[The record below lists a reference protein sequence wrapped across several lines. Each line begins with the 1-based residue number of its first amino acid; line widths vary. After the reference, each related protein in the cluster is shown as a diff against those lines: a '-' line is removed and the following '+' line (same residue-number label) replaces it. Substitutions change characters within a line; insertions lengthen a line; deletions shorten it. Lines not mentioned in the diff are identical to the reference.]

1 MSFNVTG
8 FKPYV
13 FATFNSAIHIG
24 VFLTLTVPKLVL
36 NVLCIVALLFAK
48 TNRKIKVTLIN
59 IFAAET
65 VFSIGLSVKYIGYPI
80 RVSNVDASGISC
92 DIRLGFLFTGYLTNA
107 TAITLYAI
115 TVYLFI
121 KYGWKKVKMCVIAL
135 AIAVSW
141 TVFSVIGI
149 IMASPAVIVSF
160 NSNGFCVIEGGGELS
175 LSSVFPAIAALAL
188 LVSACLVTT
197 FGVLTCSVRRQVA
210 ECSTDTKKAITKI
223 LFYHAIKMLV
233 LSVEFG
239 GGVLLT
245 VLRPPPSSHSD
256 VVAFLAINY
265 AIVDVLN
272 DVAFLMTPIVSL
284 IIFKPLREALMMLC
298 PCCGQRPNVALPA
311 SHAYVMT
318 VVTSTP
324 PSPLLVSEETMNAA
338 PPPPVVA
345 EKAMSAA
352 TPPPVAAKETT
363 NAAPPPPVV
372 AKETTNAAPPS
383 LVVAEQAMSAA
394 TPPPGDHECRSTSCS
409 GCQKCRPTSSSS
421 GQGDHKFHSTS
432 FGGGRGGLKCC
443 PTSPSGCQGDREYH
457 SPSSAGGLKSCP
469 PLKSQQVSWNEK

>member
-1 MSFNVTG
+1 MSFNITG
-8 FKPYV
+8 FKPDV
-13 FATFNSAIHIG
+13 FAAFNSAIHIG

-48 TNRKIKVTLIN
+48 TLNRKIKVTLIN
-59 IFAAET
+59 IFVAET

-92 DIRLGFLFTGYLTNA
+92 DIRVGFLFTGYLTNA

-121 KYGWKKVKMCVIAL
+121 KYGWKKVKMCVTAL
-135 AIAVSW
+135 AIVVSW

-149 IMASPAVIVSF
+149 IVASPAVTVSF

-175 LSSVFPAIAALAL
+175 LSSVLPAIAALAL
-188 LVSACLVTT
+188 LVSVCLVTT
-197 FGVLTCSVRRQVA
+197 FGVLTCRQVA

-223 LFYHAIKMLV
+223 LFFHAIKMLV

-245 VLRPPPSSHSD
+245 VLRTPPSSHSD

-265 AIVDVLN
+265 TIVDVLN

-284 IIFKPLREALMMLC
+284 IILKPLLEALVMLFS
-298 PCCGQRPNVALPA
+298 CCGHRPDVALPT

-318 VVTSTP
+318 EATSTP
-324 PSPLLVSEETMNAA
+324 PSPLLVSEETTNAS
-338 PPPPVVA
+338 PPPPAVA
-345 EKAMSAA
+345 EEAMSAA
-352 TPPPVAAKETT
+352 TPPPVVAEEAMSAATPPPVVAEEAMSAATPSPVTAEETT
-363 NAAPPPPVV
+363 SAAPPPPVV
-372 AKETTNAAPPS
+372 AKNAAPP
-383 LVVAEQAMSAA
+383 
-394 TPPPGDHECRSTSCS
+394 GGR
-409 GCQKCRPTSSSS
+409 G
-421 GQGDHKFHSTS
+421 GNKFHSTS
-432 FGGGRGGLKCC
+432 FGGGRGGLKCR
-443 PTSPSGCQGDREYH
+443 PTSPSGCQGGREYH
-457 SPSSAGGLKSCP
+457 STSSRAVPP
-469 PLKSQQVSWNEK
+469 PLLVPEESWNEK

>member
-1 MSFNVTG
+1 MSFNITG
-8 FKPYV
+8 FKPDV
-13 FATFNSAIHIG
+13 FAAFNSAINIG

-48 TNRKIKVTLIN
+48 TLNRKIKVTLIN
-59 IFAAET
+59 IFVAET

-92 DIRLGFLFTGYLTNA
+92 DIRVGFLFTGYLTNA

-121 KYGWKKVKMCVIAL
+121 KYGKKKMKMCVIAL
-135 AIAVSW
+135 SIAISW

-149 IMASPAVIVSF
+149 IVASPAVTV
-160 NSNGFCVIEGGGELS
+160 SNGFCVIEGGGEPS
-175 LSSVFPAIAALAL
+175 LSSIPPAIAALVL
-188 LVSACLVTT
+188 LVSVCLVTT

-265 AIVDVLN
+265 IIVDVLN

-284 IIFKPLREALMMLC
+284 IILKPLREALVMLC

-311 SHAYVMT
+311 SRAYVMT
-318 VVTSTP
+318 AATST
-324 PSPLLVSEETMNAA
+324 A
-338 PPPPVVA
+338 PPPPEVAEESTNPALPLPVVA
-345 EKAMSAA
+345 EEVMRAA
-352 TPPPVAAKETT
+352 TPPPVAAEETTSATPPPPVVAEETT
-363 NAAPPPPVV
+363 NAAPPV
-372 AKETTNAAPPS
+372 A
-383 LVVAEQAMSAA
+383 
-394 TPPPGDHECRSTSCS
+394 D
-409 GCQKCRPTSSSS
+409 
-421 GQGDHKFHSTS
+421 
-432 FGGGRGGLKCC
+432 
-443 PTSPSGCQGDREYH
+443 
-457 SPSSAGGLKSCP
+457 
-469 PLKSQQVSWNEK
+469 